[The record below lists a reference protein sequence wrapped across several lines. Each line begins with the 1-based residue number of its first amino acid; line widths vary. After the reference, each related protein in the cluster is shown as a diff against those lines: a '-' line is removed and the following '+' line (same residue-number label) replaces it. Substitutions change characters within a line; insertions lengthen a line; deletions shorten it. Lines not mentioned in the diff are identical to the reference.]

1 MAESNSGP
9 YTKEYTVYVT
19 KETVAK
25 VRRFLKADSEDKYQG
40 SGFSIRLS
48 VPMDERH
55 TFHVICHGR
64 DDAPSY
70 LEAELTDCG
79 RTVQRVPYPERNS
92 FTGDWILSCKEGSF
106 KLTVEASTLRFM
118 DGRVQ
123 DVHQGILV
131 HALSIDI
138 SLYCPYNNEIF
149 ALCPGYFEQHITNT
163 GAYLGQVLV
172 NDICPCFG
180 VVGIYCL
187 STKDKNL
194 SKFDQDAFKKAIP
207 FLKEYERRK
216 NLPLIIPEHFG
227 FDMPKETWNAFMR
240 LLEENFPGCIILK
253 S

>member
-1 MAESNSGP
+1 MAENNSTT
-9 YTKEYTVYVT
+9 YSKEFTVYVSR
-19 KETVAK
+19 ETVAK
-25 VRRFLKADSEDKYQG
+25 VRRFLMADSEDTYQG
-40 SGFSIRLS
+40 DGSSIVLA

-55 TFHVICHGR
+55 TFHISCHGR

-70 LEAELTDCG
+70 MEAELTDCG
-79 RTVQRVPYPERNS
+79 RTIQRIPYPSRKYL
-92 FTGDWILSCKEGSF
+92 TGDWVLSCKEGSF

-118 DGRVQ
+118 NGQVQ
-123 DVHQGILV
+123 DVHQGIIV
-131 HALSIDI
+131 HALSIDT

-149 ALCPGYFEQHITNT
+149 ALCPGYFKQHITNA

-187 STKDKNL
+187 SNKNKNI
-194 SKFDQDAFKKAIP
+194 SRFDQDAFKKAIP

-227 FDMPKETWNAFMR
+227 FDMPKEAWTAFLR
-240 LLEENFPGCIILK
+240 LLEENFPGSIILK
-253 S
+253 R